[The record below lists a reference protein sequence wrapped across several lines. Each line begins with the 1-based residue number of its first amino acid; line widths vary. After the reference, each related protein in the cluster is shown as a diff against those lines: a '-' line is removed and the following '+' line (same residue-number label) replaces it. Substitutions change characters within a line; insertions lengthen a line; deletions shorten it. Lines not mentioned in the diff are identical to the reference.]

1 MPITL
6 ETLDDS
12 TCVSI
17 DGELT
22 IYTVAEL
29 AGALLP
35 QMGGAPRLML
45 DLSQVTEMDG
55 AGLQL
60 LAVIQREAENA
71 GTALSVTG
79 QSLAVTQALDC
90 VSARVIAKRV
100 SRTVIQIRDS
110 GSCAVA
116 DVAAGAGPTGV
127 AGEALLS
134 LNAVRPNRSPKAR
147 VSPLAPPT

>member
-22 IYTVAEL
+22 IYTVAE
-29 AGALLP
+29 
-35 QMGGAPRLML
+35 MGGAPRLML

-79 QSLAVTQALDC
+79 QSLAVTQALELC
-90 VSARVIAKRV
+90 RK
-100 SRTVIQIRDS
+100 
-110 GSCAVA
+110 
-116 DVAAGAGPTGV
+116 AA
-127 AGEALLS
+127 S
-134 LNAVRPNRSPKAR
+134 
-147 VSPLAPPT
+147 